1 MEAREAQQHAV
12 HVSWT
17 DLSSQFREKVSY
29 KQLTTRIAFVGH
41 KARPGIPM
49 FGVLVKVLARKDM
62 SLITAFD
69 ILFKSD
75 LRKQYPRISA
85 LRTNSKLLSA
95 FKN

>member
-1 MEAREAQQHAV
+1 
-12 HVSWT
+12 
-17 DLSSQFREKVSY
+17 
-29 KQLTTRIAFVGH
+29 
-41 KARPGIPM
+41 M